1 MKELR
6 LFSAIMMA
14 LFMNCS
20 CSAQTDRGSENETV
34 SQEMDIEVYYFH
46 NTRRCVTCQAVETVS
61 AEAVK
66 ELYGD
71 RIPFTGYNLDETDG
85 KEKAQELGVSG
96 QTLLIVSGD
105 KRINI
110 TNEGFM
116 YARSNP
122 EKLKQIISDHI
133 TPML

>member
-1 MKELR
+1 
-6 LFSAIMMA
+6 MMA

-20 CSAQTDRGSENETV
+20 CSAQTDRNSEKETV
-34 SQEMDIEVYYFH
+34 SQANDIEVYYFH
-46 NTRRCVTCQAVETVS
+46 YTRRCVTCQAVETVS
-61 AEAVK
+61 GEALE

-71 RIPFTGYNLDETDG
+71 SVPFMDYNLDETGG
-85 KEKAQELGVSG
+85 KEKAEELGISG
-96 QTLLIVSGD
+96 QTLLIINGD

-133 TPML
+133 TPLL